1 MHDYTGR
8 DKKRFGDP
16 NIKTTAYQQFV
27 SALKRCRECLNGYD
41 YSAFS
46 DCSNLQRANLI
57 RGGVNVLLDKNN
69 LVPSEPAAQDKVSS
83 EAQKSLWK
91 KASVCRK
98 RLHFVAVC

>member
-41 YSAFS
+41 YSAF
-46 DCSNLQRANLI
+46 LI
-57 RGGVNVLLDKNN
+57 VQICN
-69 LVPSEPAAQDKVSS
+69 EPT
-83 EAQKSLWK
+83 SLE
-91 KASVCRK
+91 V
-98 RLHFVAVC
+98 V